1 MSHSRS
7 LNPERTFS
15 RGQGRLPGDAT
26 CSAPLS
32 TFRILKK
39 ELDLHTATA
48 RFIATIAVL
57 PPETLAAAFDHAV
70 GLRRQG
76 GREASRALRLSAS
89 ENSELDH
96 AVRSALLPRSEE
108 LNLYRPGL
116 HSDAK
121 SVCLIAARAVRKPAT
136 LSAAQY
142 ALLTAPFTAVGVDV
156 PGATPTD

>member
-1 MSHSRS
+1 M
-7 LNPERTFS
+7 
-15 RGQGRLPGDAT
+15 
-26 CSAPLS
+26 
-32 TFRILKK
+32 
-39 ELDLHTATA
+39 HTATA